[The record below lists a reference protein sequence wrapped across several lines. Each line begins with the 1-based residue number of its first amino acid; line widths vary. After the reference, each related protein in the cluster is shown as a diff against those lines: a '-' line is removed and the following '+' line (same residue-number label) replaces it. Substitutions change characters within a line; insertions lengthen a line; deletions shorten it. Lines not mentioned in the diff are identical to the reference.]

1 MTSLFTFL
9 GGRKMTLSLAGLAA
23 IVLTAKFS
31 GPNEAYMPIA
41 LIVASFAGA
50 NGWVESA
57 YAKKVPSGD

>member
-1 MTSLFTFL
+1 MLTTL
-9 GGRKMTLSLAGLAA
+9 GGRKFVLSVIAILC
-23 IVLTAKFS
+23 IVLLAENKAV
-31 GPNEAYMPIA
+31 PEAYMPIA

>member
-1 MTSLFTFL
+1 MSLAKY
-9 GGRKMTLSLAGLAA
+9 GGRKFLLSIAGLAS
-23 IVLTAKFS
+23 IVLLAVFKAT
-31 GPNEAYMPIA
+31 PEAYMPVA